1 MQLHIGRE
9 KKCPQAVP
17 AGVEIPAGRE
27 RLHPR
32 ASIQYRILRLVNPF
46 ARSGAMGAHRISSPA
61 ANPIG

>member
-32 ASIQYRILRLVNPF
+32 ASIQYRILRPF
-46 ARSGAMGAHRISSPA
+46 DPLARNAATGACRISSPA